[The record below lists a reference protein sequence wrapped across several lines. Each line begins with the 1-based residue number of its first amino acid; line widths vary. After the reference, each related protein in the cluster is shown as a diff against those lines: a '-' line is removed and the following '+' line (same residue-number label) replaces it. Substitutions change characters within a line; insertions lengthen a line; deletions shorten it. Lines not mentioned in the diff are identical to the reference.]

1 MVLPYYTR
9 LSSKKRAIYRRSDA
23 IRTLPL
29 PDVAPLLPLVAQ
41 LEQGLAAGEPR
52 ATGRVAHRLLGAMTA
67 QLGVVALGRTRVLSV
82 RPSDASGELHGL
94 YERAQPAHVV
104 GQTDTQI
111 TVWMRTAAQA
121 RVVAF
126 RTFLRTLLHELVHHL
141 DYELLRL
148 PDSLHTEGSFARES
162 SLMRQLAPL
171 LVEQP
176 EDEIDADEPSAQL
189 ELPW

>member
-1 MVLPYYTR
+1 MVLPYYQR

-23 IRTLPL
+23 TRKIAI
-29 PDVAPLLPLVAQ
+29 PDVEVLLPVVAQ
-41 LEQGLAAGEPR
+41 LEAKLAVGDPR
-52 ATGRVAHRLLGAMTA
+52 ATSRVAHRLLGGMTS
-67 QLGVVALGRTRVLSV
+67 QLGVITLGRTRVLSV

-104 GQTDTQI
+104 GQADTQI
-111 TVWMRTAAQA
+111 TVWMRTAARAQ
-121 RVVAF
+121 VVAF

-148 PDSLHTEGSFARES
+148 PDSLHTEGFFARES
-162 SLMRQLAPL
+162 SLMRQLAPAL
-171 LVEQP
+171 H
-176 EDEIDADEPSAQL
+176 EDEPAKVQL

>member
-126 RTFLRTLLHELVHHL
+126 RTFLRTLLHELVV
-141 DYELLRL
+141 EVVRL